1 MTARATAAYP
11 SVNIFIKPLVETQLA
26 PETHQV
32 AQALGLTGRRV
43 RPTPLLLPPR
53 RLAPRLG
60 VLLGLPSLLP
70 FGLATWFGLA
80 TGVGWCLIGPRTRTC
95 GHSCQIRPFV
105 EQLMFFKGLSTTG
118 TIPYSPKLRRPTMRL
133 FVFVYCSFLPNH
145 QAVLRRMKT
154 RPKTRS
160 TFFDRSFGRR
170 RRCHPQSAVG
180 PQGWRKGQ
188 RRWRV
193 QPRNTTTDP
202 PGDQPKI
209 DPDATLDTLIW
220 RAQRVKHGSKVDP
233 GFGLDERSK

>member
-1 MTARATAAYP
+1 MKH
-11 SVNIFIKPLVETQLA
+11 NLLQK
-26 PETHQV
+26 THQV

-160 TFFDRSFGRR
+160 TFFRTGRLDDGDGATPSRPSGRR
-170 RRCHPQSAVG
+170 AGGKANAGGEFSREI
-180 PQGWRKGQ
+180 
-188 RRWRV
+188 
-193 QPRNTTTDP
+193 PRP
-202 PGDQPKI
+202 
-209 DPDATLDTLIW
+209 TLLETNQKLTQTRPWTTLIW